1 MKPLEK
7 IDQLETADG
16 RPLTLYR
23 REGFYYIKIGG
34 LDLMTS
40 ENHGSEE
47 ALAELAFQRT
57 RKIKQPHV
65 LIGGLGMGYTL
76 RAALDLLPPGG
87 KITVSEL
94 FPQVLRWNQEHLGH
108 LAGNPL
114 DDPRARVELQDIHQL
129 LKRNAYDLILN
140 DVDNG
145 PGPMTQSINARLYD
159 AKGLRRFHS
168 ALRPGG
174 VLSVWSVQADK
185 KFVALMKKTGF
196 RDARCELVKARKEK
210 GRSRYAIF
218 LGRKAG

>member
-47 ALAELAFQRT
+47 ALAELAFQRA
-57 RKIKQPHV
+57 RGLKEPHV

-76 RAALDLLPPGG
+76 RAALDLLPPEG
-87 KITVSEL
+87 KIAVSEL
-94 FPQVLRWNQEHLGH
+94 VPQVLRWNQEHLGH

-114 DDPRARVELQDIHQL
+114 SDPRARVELQDIHTL
-129 LKRNAYDLILN
+129 LTPGSYDLILN

-145 PGPMTQSINARLYD
+145 PGPMTQSVNGRLYTRP
-159 AKGLRRFHS
+159 GLVRFLQ

-174 VLSVWSVQADK
+174 VLSIWSIYPDRQ
-185 KFVALMKKTGF
+185 FEKTMREAGF
-196 RDARCELVKARKEK
+196 TDVRCELVKARKEK

-218 LGRKAG
+218 LGTRR